1 MQTIAELDLP
11 VLPMEDPDFAADP
24 WPVVK
29 AARKQHPWL
38 AKVGFGYAIHQYEAI
53 KDLLWLDDSMQGAY
67 AGVTDIMDAH
77 GTDWGRF
84 QIEHLLSR
92 TGESH
97 KRLRDVLAPAF
108 TPRQA
113 NNNRELMRSVIREQL
128 DEWAPRGAFDFERF
142 SSFFP
147 ITVMCRMIG
156 APVEAIPSLRSS
168 LEALG
173 QSTALD
179 KSKLPALE
187 EGYQTLAAFAN
198 KIVDERRKAPR
209 RGDGEGDIIDT
220 LIAAEDKGQISPDEI
235 INMMVFM
242 FVAGYDTSK
251 NALTLL
257 MWVLAGRPEDYK
269 RCAEDF
275 DFCKKVVEENFRY
288 ITTSTIMR
296 LTTRDIEYKGALIPK
311 DTMLFFMNNISGRDT
326 GSIPDGEQFIPERTH
341 ENRHMAFGRG
351 MHMCLGQH
359 IARAQIEVG
368 LHEIAKRLKN
378 PRVTGRTE
386 WRPIYGVWGL
396 QGLPIEFDAA

>member
-11 VLPMEDPDFAADP
+11 HLPMEDPEFSANP

-29 AARKQHPWL
+29 EARKQHPWL

-53 KDLLWLDDSMQGAY
+53 KDLLWLDDSMRGAY
-67 AGVTDIMDAH
+67 GGVTDILDAH
-77 GTDWGRF
+77 GTAWGRF
-84 QIEHLLSR
+84 QQEHLLSR
-92 TGESH
+92 HGDSH

-113 NNNRELMRSVIREQL
+113 NNRRELMRSVIIEQL
-128 DEWAPRGAFDFERF
+128 DEWAPKGQFDFELF
-142 SSFFP
+142 ASFFP

-168 LEALG
+168 LETLG

-179 KSKLPALE
+179 KTKLPALE
-187 EGYQTLAAFAN
+187 SGYQTLAAFAD
-198 KIVDERRKAPR
+198 KLVDERRKAPR
-209 RGDGEGDIIDT
+209 TEGQGDIIDT
-220 LIAAEDKGQISPDEI
+220 LVAAEDEGRITADEI
-235 INMMVFM
+235 TNMMVFM

-257 MWVLAGRPEDYK
+257 MWVLADRPEDYK
-269 RCAEDF
+269 RCGEDF

-296 LTTRDIEYKGALIPK
+296 LTTRDIEYKGTLIPK

-326 GSIPDGEQFIPERTH
+326 RSIPQAEEFIPERKQ
-341 ENRHMAFGRG
+341 ENRHVAFGRG

-359 IARAQIEVG
+359 IARAQIEEG
-368 LHEIAKRLKN
+368 LHQIAKRLKN
-378 PRVTGRTE
+378 PRIVGPSE

-396 QGLPIEFDAA
+396 HGLPIAFDAA

>member
-11 VLPMEDPDFAADP
+11 TLPMEDPGFAADP

-29 AARKQHPWL
+29 EAAKRHPWL
-38 AKVGFGYAIHQYEAI
+38 AKVGFGYAVHQYEAI
-53 KDLLWLDDSMQGAY
+53 KDLLWLDDSMRGAY
-67 AGVTDIMDAH
+67 EGVTDIMEAQDT
-77 GTDWGRF
+77 GWGRF
-84 QIEHLLSR
+84 QQEHLLSR
-92 TGESH
+92 NGESH

-108 TPRQA
+108 TPRRA
-113 NNNRELMRSVIREQL
+113 NNNRALMREVINQQL
-128 DEWAPRGAFDFERF
+128 DEWAPQGAFDFERF
-142 SSFFP
+142 ASFFP

-187 EGYQTLAAFAN
+187 EGYQTLAAFAARL
-198 KIVDERRKAPR
+198 VDERRKAPR
-209 RGDGEGDIIDT
+209 TEGDGDIIDT
-220 LIAAEDKGQISPDEI
+220 LVAAEDEGRISAQEI
-235 INMMVFM
+235 IDMMVFM

-257 MWVLAGRPEDYK
+257 MWVLADRPEDYR

-288 ITTSTIMR
+288 ITTSTILR
-296 LTTRDIEYKGALIPK
+296 LTTRDIEYKGTLIPK
-311 DTMLFFMNNISGRDT
+311 DTMLFFMANVSGRDT
-326 GSIPDGEQFIPERTH
+326 RSIPHAEEFIPERTH
-341 ENRHMAFGRG
+341 ENRHVAFGRG

-359 IARAQIEVG
+359 IARAQIEEG
-368 LHEIAKRLKN
+368 LHQICQRLRS
-378 PRVTGRTE
+378 PHVTDTPG

-396 QGLPIEFDAA
+396 QGLPIEFEAA

>member
-11 VLPMEDPDFAADP
+11 TLPMEDSAFAADP

-29 AARKQHPWL
+29 EARKQHPWL

-53 KDLLWLDDSMQGAY
+53 KDLLWLDDSMRGAY
-67 AGVTDIMDAH
+67 EGVTDIMDAH
-77 GTDWGRF
+77 GTGWGQF

-92 TGESH
+92 TGDSH

-108 TPRQA
+108 TPRKA
-113 NNNRELMRSVIREQL
+113 NANRELMREVINQQL
-128 DEWAPRGAFDFERF
+128 DEWAPQGAFDFERF
-142 SSFFP
+142 ASFFP

-179 KSKLPALE
+179 RSKLPALE
-187 EGYQTLAAFAN
+187 EGYQTLAAFAGDL
-198 KIVDERRKAPR
+198 VDQRRTAGTAKS
-209 RGDGEGDIIDT
+209 DGDIIDT
-220 LIAAEDKGQISPDEI
+220 LLLAEAEGRISRDEI
-235 INMMVFM
+235 VNMMVFM

-257 MWVLAGRPEDYK
+257 MWVLADRPEDYK

-288 ITTSTIMR
+288 ITTSTILR
-296 LTTRDIEYKGALIPK
+296 LTTRDIEYKGALIPAG
-311 DTMLFFMNNISGRDT
+311 TMLFFLNNISGRDT
-326 GSIPDGEQFIPERTH
+326 GTIADGEEFIPERTH

-359 IARAQIEVG
+359 IARAQIEEG
-368 LHEIAKRLKN
+368 LHQICQRLKN
-378 PRVTGRTE
+378 PHVTGETE

-396 QGLPIEFDAA
+396 QGLPIEFEAA